1 MAGRSVRIATHRA
14 GRWVGASLA
23 LTLIVLTAAAVL
35 GSWRQA
41 SLVRHTADLAARID
55 AYQNAQYLAT
65 AELAALQATA
75 NEPHGEEREQIVN
88 VSAELATILRSLQP
102 LDPSAAPVLAALHA
116 EQLKVQRFLRRYL
129 ALLDADRTDAAL
141 AVLENDLEP
150 VAGNIRTTLLRY
162 EGEYFT
168 RYEAQLGAA
177 NRESGRLL
185 LGTVLLFVAGLAALA
200 VISVSRRAH
209 RRAMET
215 MAIQDPLTGL
225 PNRTAFQA
233 RAELALRSAGP
244 DDPQPTVLMVDLD
257 GFKDVNDTLGHHMGD
272 LLLVEV
278 GRRLR
283 ASVRPEDTVA
293 RLGGDEFALVLTGAA
308 AAAGEEAAAR
318 IGELLSRPFLIES
331 VSLDLEASIGIA
343 TVEAGQDVT
352 TVVRHADL
360 AMYVAKEQRIG
371 HARFEAK
378 HKHDTAARLNLLGS
392 MRRALERDELVLH
405 YQPKL
410 SVDTGELIGVEALA
424 RWQHPTRGLLPPA
437 EFIPVVEN
445 TSLVHRFTGQVLGMA
460 LAQARE
466 WLDQGHRIP
475 VAVNVST
482 RCLLDLQFPGTVADS
497 LRATGVPGELLCIEI
512 TENTVMAHPDR
523 AIDVLGQIRALGVRT
538 AIDDFGTGYSSM
550 AYLRIL
556 PIDEIKVDRSFVQH
570 MATETGDQVLVES
583 AVELGHN
590 LGLRVVAEGVEDV
603 PTLSVLRRLGCDY
616 AQGYHFAKPLP
627 PTEFAEW
634 LRTSTDTSATG
645 QDTASHSHSASV
657 SG

>member
-1 MAGRSVRIATHRA
+1 MAGRSVSIAAHRA

-23 LTLIVLTAAAVL
+23 VTLIVLTAAAVL

-41 SLVRHTADLAARID
+41 SLVRHTADLAARVD

-75 NEPHGEEREQIVN
+75 NEPHGEERDHVVN
-88 VSAELATILRSLQP
+88 VSVELATVLRTLQP

-116 EQLKVQRFLRRYL
+116 EQLNAQGLLRRYL
-129 ALLDADRTDAAL
+129 AMLDAGRTDAAL
-141 AVLENDLEP
+141 AVLENDVEP
-150 VAGNIRTTLLRY
+150 MAGDIRTTLLRY
-162 EGEYFT
+162 EREYFT
-168 RYEAQLGAA
+168 RYQAQLGAA
-177 NRESGRLL
+177 DRESGRLL
-185 LGTVLLFVAGLAALA
+185 VGTVLLFVAGLAALA
-200 VISVSRRAH
+200 VISLSRRAH
-209 RRAMET
+209 RRTMQT

-225 PNRTAFQA
+225 PNRAAFQA

-283 ASVRPEDTVA
+283 AAVRAEDTVA
-293 RLGGDEFALVLTGAA
+293 RLGGDEFAVVLTGAV

-318 IGELLSRPFLIES
+318 IGEVLSRPFLVEG

-343 TVEAGQDVT
+343 TVEPGQDVT

-371 HARFEAK
+371 YTRFEAK
-378 HKHDTAARLNLLGS
+378 HKHDTAARLNLLGA
-392 MRRALERDELVLH
+392 MRRALDEDQLVLH
-405 YQPKL
+405 YQPKM
-410 SVDTGELIGVEALA
+410 SVGSGELIGVEALA

-445 TSLVHRFTGQVLGMA
+445 TSLVHRFTAQVLGLA
-460 LAQARE
+460 LSQARE

-475 VAVNVST
+475 IAVNVST

-497 LRATGVPGELLCIEI
+497 LRSTGVPGELLCIEI
-512 TENTVMAHPDR
+512 TENTVMANPDR
-523 AIDVLGQIRALGVRT
+523 AIEVLGQIRALGVRT
-538 AIDDFGTGYSSM
+538 SIDDFGTGYSSM

-556 PIDEIKVDRSFVQH
+556 PIDEIKVDRSFVRH
-570 MATETGDQVLVES
+570 MATEAGDQVLVES

-603 PTLSVLRRLGCDY
+603 PTLTVLHRLGCDY

-634 LRTSTDTSATG
+634 LRTSPHVTAPG
-645 QDTASHSHSASV
+645 HATASRSHRANV